1 MMSTT
6 PDVVA
11 RSRTLLLVSC
21 VSRKRTTP
29 SPARDLYTSEWFLKA
44 RAFVEATGC
53 PWFILSAEYGLVHP
67 DALIAPY
74 ERTLN
79 RMRATE
85 RRDWGQRVLAA
96 LEPKLVGIERV
107 VVLAG
112 ERYREHLVP
121 ELTRRRLQVDVPLEG
136 LGIGEQLHWLKERNA
151 ERA

>member
-1 MMSTT
+1 MNALEA
-6 PDVVA
+6 PRPAQGLVF
-11 RSRTLLLVSC
+11 LVSC

-29 SPARDLYTSEWFLKA
+29 SPARELYTSDWFLKA
-44 RAFVEATGC
+44 RAFVEAAGS

-67 DALIAPY
+67 HEVIAPY

-79 RMRATE
+79 RMRSPE
-85 RRDWGQRVLAA
+85 RREWAQRVLAA
-96 LEPKLVGIERV
+96 LESKLVGIERV

>member
-1 MMSTT
+1 MNDTGAPSPAQGM
-6 PDVVA
+6 VF
-11 RSRTLLLVSC
+11 LVSC

-29 SPARDLYTSEWFLKA
+29 SPARDLYTSDWFLKA
-44 RAFVEATGC
+44 REFVEATGS

-79 RMRATE
+79 RMRAPE
-85 RRDWGQRVLAA
+85 RRHWAQRVLAA
-96 LEPKLVGIERV
+96 LEPKLAGVARV
-107 VVLAG
+107 VVFAG

-121 ELTRRRLQVDVPLEG
+121 ELRRRCPRVDIPLER
-136 LGIGEQLHWLKERNA
+136 LGIGEQLHWFKMWKV